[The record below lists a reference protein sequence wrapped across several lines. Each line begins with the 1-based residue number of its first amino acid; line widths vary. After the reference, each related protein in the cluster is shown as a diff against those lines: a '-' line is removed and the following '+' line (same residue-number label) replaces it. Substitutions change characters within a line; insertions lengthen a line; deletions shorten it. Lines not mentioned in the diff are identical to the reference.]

1 MGTHD
6 PADDMAQEVE
16 RQLQLAIAAAT
27 LAARKAIAHRQTR
40 LAEAQAH
47 SQARAGELRAQLDRQ
62 RTLASTRIQ
71 PVFDSG
77 WWENAT
83 PAQVGEMWQETTQ
96 WRQPTPG
103 EPPSLSDPAVFDR
116 AAERIQQETRS
127 RWQLDVYDVAAL
139 AHADNVA
146 EQDRLAAT
154 SAAPSVIEDASAES
168 LLGPTDRYDTRARR
182 ERLQQ
187 RMLAVDVPE
196 DAIEARVLADT
207 AQAHPVTEAVQQEH
221 GLRHGPQR
229 SRPRSNVR
237 QPERTR

>member
-1 MGTHD
+1 MATHD
-6 PADDMAQEVE
+6 SADDMAQEVE

-27 LAARKAIAHRQTR
+27 LAARKAIAHRQTS

-47 SQARAGELRAQLDRQ
+47 SEARAGGLRAQLDRQ
-62 RTLASTRIQ
+62 RVLASSRIQ
-71 PVFDSG
+71 PVFDSS

-83 PAQVGEMWQETTQ
+83 PSQVGEMWQETAQ

-103 EPPSLSDPAVFDR
+103 EPPSDPVFER
-116 AAERIQQETRS
+116 AAERIEQETHS

-146 EQDRLAAT
+146 EQDRLAAA
-154 SAAPSVIEDASAES
+154 SAAASVIEDASAES
-168 LLGPTDRYDTRARR
+168 SLGPTDRYDTRARR

-187 RMLAVDVPE
+187 RMLAAHVPE

-207 AQAHPVTEAVQQEH
+207 AQARPVTEAVQQEH
-221 GLRHGPQR
+221 GPRHGPQR